1 MLKVK
6 VKEKKLVKKALKN
19 PKLYTIAELRFLKVW
34 NAERKKLKKLRKK
47 KNKEDQI

>member
-19 PKLYTIAELRFLKVW
+19 HKLYTIAELRFLKVW

-47 KNKEDQI
+47 KIKEEQI

>member
-6 VKEKKLVKKALKN
+6 VKEKKLVKKARKN

-34 NAERKKLKKLRKK
+34 NAERKKLKKLRKN
-47 KNKEDQI
+47 KNKEYQI

>member
-1 MLKVK
+1 MLKVR
-6 VKEKKLVKKALKN
+6 VKEKKLVKRALKN

-47 KNKEDQI
+47 KNKEEQI

>member
-1 MLKVK
+1 

-47 KNKEDQI
+47 KNKEEQI